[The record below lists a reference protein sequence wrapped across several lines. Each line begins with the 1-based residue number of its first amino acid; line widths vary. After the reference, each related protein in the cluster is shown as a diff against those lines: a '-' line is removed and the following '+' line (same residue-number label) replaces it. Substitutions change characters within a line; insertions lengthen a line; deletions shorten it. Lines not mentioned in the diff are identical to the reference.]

1 MAACLSKAY
10 AVKRGCSAAQGHSG
24 PIESCFAFQ
33 NCSRANH
40 NKGRML
46 HMKEWTQTREPL
58 SVSVIIPTKNRPADL
73 GTTLKSVLTQSLAPT
88 QLIIV
93 DQSLTNESRLEVERV
108 FAACGGRGIEL
119 RSIRDPGIPGGAV
132 ARNKAMD
139 FATGN
144 IWLFLDDDVILEPT
158 FLEELVRAYGRRPE
172 AAGIS
177 GIVTNY
183 ALPSR
188 AFRLWRW
195 LFARGPFHDERQWIY
210 WNAERLRNEEPIR
223 VSKLGGGLMSFR
235 AEVIRGMR
243 FDDNLVGVSDG
254 EDVDFCMR
262 LGPKAALFVAPRAR
276 LLHRQSP
283 SGRELDHQLRRE
295 ARAKH
300 YLYYRNWNHGIR
312 NKLYFIWLN
321 VGYGLAATAACL
333 RRTSLAPWR
342 ALVTGMREGKRAFR
356 IRSHG

>member
-1 MAACLSKAY
+1 VNLKTKMTAE
-10 AVKRGCSAAQGHSG
+10 RGSLTEVH
-24 PIESCFAFQ
+24 P
-33 NCSRANH
+33 
-40 NKGRML
+40 
-46 HMKEWTQTREPL
+46 
-58 SVSVIIPTKNRPADL
+58 SVSAIIPTKNRAADL
-73 GTTLKSVLTQSLAPT
+73 QVTVRSLLHQTFLPD

-93 DQSLTNESRLEVERV
+93 DQSDSNASQTEVTKV
-108 FAACGGRGIEL
+108 FRDASASGRGRIQL
-119 RSIRDPGIPGGAV
+119 LFLNDPSIPGGAV

-139 FATGN
+139 LATGN

-183 ALPSR
+183 AFPSR
-188 AFRLWRW
+188 AFRLWSW

-254 EDVDFCMR
+254 EDVDFCTR
-262 LGPKAALFVAPRAR
+262 LGPKAVLFVAPRAR

-300 YLYYRNWNHGIR
+300 YLYYRNWNHGFR

-333 RRTSLAPWR
+333 RRISLAPWR
-342 ALVTGMREGKRAFR
+342 ALVAGMREGKRAFR
-356 IRSHG
+356 TPRHG